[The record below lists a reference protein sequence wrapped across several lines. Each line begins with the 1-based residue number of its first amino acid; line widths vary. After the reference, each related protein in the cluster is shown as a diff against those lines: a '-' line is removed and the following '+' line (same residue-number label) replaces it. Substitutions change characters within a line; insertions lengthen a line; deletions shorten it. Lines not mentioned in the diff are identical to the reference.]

1 MKYVLLLI
9 LGLLVFTAFSQQTRT
24 QYIEKYQMLAIEE
37 MQRTGIP
44 ASIKMAQACLE
55 SANGNSN
62 LSILS
67 NNHFGIKCKSNWTGP
82 SVKWDDDERN
92 ECFRKYNTVEES
104 FIDHSNFL
112 VNSPRYAAL
121 FQLAPTDFVGWA
133 HGLKAAGYATAPDYA
148 QRVIK
153 IIVDNKLYLLDSG
166 VNLDELTMAQRANI
180 SIENVSN
187 LLKIELDPHKVINV
201 NHLKAVVAR
210 EGDTYE
216 IIAQG
221 FRKKAWEIYNFNDRP
236 EGYRPQKNEVVYIQ
250 KKHKKAQKGKDFH
263 RVETGETM
271 HYISQI
277 YGIRLNLLLK
287 RNGMKPDDL
296 PSTEEVIYLR
306 KTRR

>member
-9 LGLLVFTAFSQQTRT
+9 LELLVFTAFSQQTRT

-62 LSILS
+62 LSKLS

-112 VNSPRYAAL
+112 VNSPRYASL
-121 FQLAPTDFVGWA
+121 FQLAPDDYVGWA

-153 IIVDNKLYLLDSG
+153 IIVENKLYLLDSG
-166 VNLDELTMAQRANI
+166 VNLDELTMAQRANL

-187 LLKIELDPHKVINV
+187 LLKIDLEPHKVITV
-201 NHLKAVVAR
+201 NNLKAVVAR

-221 FRKKAWEIYNFNDRP
+221 FRKKDWEIYHFNDQS

-250 KKHKKAQKGKDFH
+250 KKHKRAQKGKDFH

-277 YGIRLNLLLK
+277 YGIRLKLLLK
-287 RNGMKPDDL
+287 RNGMKPEDL

-306 KTRR
+306 KKRR

>member
-1 MKYVLLLI
+1 MKYVFVLI
-9 LGLLVFTAFSQQTRT
+9 FGFLVFTAFSQQTRT
-24 QYIEKYQMLAIEE
+24 QYIEKYQVLAIEE

-62 LSILS
+62 LSTLS

-112 VNSPRYAAL
+112 MNSPRYAAL
-121 FQLAPTDFVGWA
+121 FQLAPTDYVGWA
-133 HGLKAAGYATAPDYA
+133 NGLKAAGYATAPDYA

-153 IIVDNKLYLLDSG
+153 IIVENKLYLLDSG
-166 VNLDELTMAQRANI
+166 VDPDQLTMAQRANL

-187 LLKIELDPHKVINV
+187 LLKFEMDAHKVINV
-201 NHLKAVVAR
+201 NQLKAVVAR

-216 IIAQG
+216 NIALG
-221 FRKKAWEIYNFNDRP
+221 FRKKARDIYSYNDRP
-236 EGYRPQKNEVVYIQ
+236 EGFRPQKNEVVYIQ
-250 KKHKKAQKGKDFH
+250 KKHRKALKGKDFH
-263 RVETGETM
+263 RVEAGENM
-271 HYISQI
+271 HFISQI
-277 YGIRLNLLLK
+277 YGVRLSLLYT
-287 RNGMKPDDL
+287 RNKMKPGEE
-296 PSTEEVIYLR
+296 PKTEEVIYLR
-306 KTRR
+306 KKRR

>member
-1 MKYVLLLI
+1 MKYVFLLI

-24 QYIEKYQMLAIEE
+24 QYIEKYQILAIEE
-37 MQRTGIP
+37 MKRTGIP

-55 SANGNSN
+55 SANGNSE

-112 VNSPRYAAL
+112 MNSPRYAAL
-121 FQLAPTDFVGWA
+121 FQLVPTDYVGWA
-133 HGLKAAGYATAPDYA
+133 YGLKAAGYATAPDYA

-153 IIVDNKLYLLDSG
+153 IIVENKLYLLDSG
-166 VNLDELTMAQRANI
+166 VDLDQLTMAQRANM
-180 SIENVSN
+180 SIDNVSN
-187 LLKIELDPHKVINV
+187 LLKIELEPHKVVNA

-210 EGDTYE
+210 DGDSFE

-221 FRKKAWEIYNFNDRP
+221 FRKKAWEIYQFNDRP

-250 KKHKKAQKGKDFH
+250 KKHRKAQKGKDFH
-263 RVETGETM
+263 RVEPGETM
-271 HYISQI
+271 HFISQI
-277 YGIRLNLLLK
+277 YGVRLNLLYK
-287 RNGMKPDDL
+287 RNKMKPGEE
-296 PSTEEVIYLR
+296 PKTEEVIYLR
-306 KTRR
+306 KKRR

>member
-9 LGLLVFTAFSQQTRT
+9 FEVLVFTAFSQQTRT

-62 LSILS
+62 LCILS
-67 NNHFGIKCKSNWTGP
+67 NNHFGIKCKSNWTGS
-82 SVKWDDDERN
+82 SVKWDDDARN

-112 VNSPRYAAL
+112 INSPRYASL
-121 FQLAPTDFVGWA
+121 FQLAPGDYVGWA

-153 IIVDNKLYLLDSG
+153 IIEDNKLYLLDSG
-166 VNLDELTMAQRANI
+166 INIDDLAIAQRAKLSNK
-180 SIENVSN
+180 NVSDF
-187 LLKIELDPHKVINV
+187 LKIDLEAHKVITV
-201 NHLKAVVAR
+201 NNLKAVVAR

-221 FRKKAWEIYNFNDRP
+221 FRKKVWELYSFNDQP

-250 KKHKKAQKGKDFH
+250 KKHKKAPQGKDFH
-263 RVETGETM
+263 RVEAGETM
-271 HYISQI
+271 HFISQV
-277 YGIRLNLLLK
+277 YGVRLNMLYK
-287 RNGMKPDDL
+287 RNKMKPGEE
-296 PSTEEVIYLR
+296 PKTEEVIYLR

>member
-9 LGLLVFTAFSQQTRT
+9 LELLVFTAFSQQTRT

-62 LSILS
+62 LSKLS

-82 SVKWDDDERN
+82 SVKWDDDDRN

-112 VNSPRYAAL
+112 VNSPRYASL
-121 FQLAPTDFVGWA
+121 FQLAPDDYVGWA

-153 IIVDNKLYLLDSG
+153 IIVENKLYLLDSG
-166 VNLDELTMAQRANI
+166 VNLDELTMAQRANL

-187 LLKIELDPHKVINV
+187 LLKIDLEPHKVITV
-201 NHLKAVVAR
+201 NNLKAVVAR

-221 FRKKAWEIYNFNDRP
+221 FRKKDWEIYHFNDQS

-250 KKHKKAQKGKDFH
+250 KKHKRAQKGKDFH

-277 YGIRLNLLLK
+277 YGIRLKLLLK
-287 RNGMKPDDL
+287 RNGMKPEDL

-306 KTRR
+306 KKRR

>member
-9 LGLLVFTAFSQQTRT
+9 FEVLVFTAFSQQTRT

-62 LSILS
+62 LSKLS

-112 VNSPRYAAL
+112 VNSPRYASL
-121 FQLAPTDFVGWA
+121 FQLAPNDYVGWA

-153 IIVDNKLYLLDSG
+153 IIEDNKLYLLDSG
-166 VNLDELTMAQRANI
+166 VNIDDLAIAQRAKL
-180 SIENVSN
+180 SGENVSDR
-187 LLKIELDPHKVINV
+187 LKIDLVAHKVINV

-221 FRKKAWEIYNFNDRP
+221 FRKKAWEIYHFNDQP

-263 RVETGETM
+263 RVEAGETM
-271 HYISQI
+271 HFISQV
-277 YGIRLNLLLK
+277 YGVRLNMLYK
-287 RNGMKPDDL
+287 RNKMKPGEE
-296 PSTEEVIYLR
+296 PKTEEVIYLR
-306 KTRR
+306 KKRR

>member
-1 MKYVLLLI
+1 MKYVFLLI
-9 LGLLVFTAFSQQTRT
+9 LGVLAFTVFSQQTRT
-24 QYIEKYQMLAIEE
+24 QYIEKYQKLAIEE

-55 SANGNSN
+55 SSNGNSE
-62 LSILS
+62 LSQKS

-92 ECFRKYNTVEES
+92 ECFRKYDTVEES

-121 FQLAPTDFVGWA
+121 FQLVPTDYVGWA

-153 IIVDNKLYLLDSG
+153 IIVENKLYLLDTG
-166 VNLDELTMAQRANI
+166 VDIDQLSMTQRAKL
-180 SIENVSN
+180 SIDNVSN
-187 LLKIELDPHKVINV
+187 LLKIELEPHKVVNA

-210 EGDTYE
+210 EGDSFE

-221 FRKKAWEIYNFNDRP
+221 FRKKAWEIYQFNDRP

-250 KKHKKAQKGKDFH
+250 KKHRKAQKGKNFH
-263 RVETGETM
+263 RVEPGETM
-271 HYISQI
+271 HFISQI
-277 YGIRLNLLLK
+277 YGVRLNLLYK
-287 RNGMKPDDL
+287 RNKMKPGEE
-296 PSTEEVIYLR
+296 PKTEEVIYLR
-306 KTRR
+306 SKRR

>member
-9 LGLLVFTAFSQQTRT
+9 FEVLVFTAFSQQTRT

-62 LSILS
+62 LCILS

-82 SVKWDDDERN
+82 SVKWDDDARN

-121 FQLAPTDFVGWA
+121 FQLASNDYVGWA
-133 HGLKAAGYATAPDYA
+133 YGLKAAGYATAPDYA

-153 IIVDNKLYLLDSG
+153 IIEDNKLYLLDSG
-166 VNLDELTMAQRANI
+166 INIDDLAIAQRARLSN
-180 SIENVSN
+180 ENVSDF
-187 LLKIELDPHKVINV
+187 LKIDLEAHKVISA

-263 RVETGETM
+263 RVEAGETM
-271 HYISQI
+271 HFISQV
-277 YGIRLNLLLK
+277 YGVRLNSLYK
-287 RNGMKPDDL
+287 RNKMKPGEE
-296 PSTEEVIYLR
+296 PKTEEVIYLR

>member
-1 MKYVLLLI
+1 MKYVFLLI

-24 QYIEKYQMLAIEE
+24 QYIERYQILAIEE
-37 MQRTGIP
+37 MKRTGIP

-55 SANGNSN
+55 SANGNSE

-92 ECFRKYNTVEES
+92 ECFRKYKTVEES

-121 FQLAPTDFVGWA
+121 FQLTPTDYVGWA
-133 HGLKAAGYATAPDYA
+133 YGLKAAGYATAPDYA

-153 IIVDNKLYLLDSG
+153 IIVENKLYLLDSG
-166 VNLDELTMAQRANI
+166 VDIDQLSMAQRANM
-180 SIENVSN
+180 SIDNVSN
-187 LLKIELDPHKVINV
+187 LLKIELEPHQVVNA

-210 EGDTYE
+210 DGDSFE

-221 FRKKAWEIYNFNDRP
+221 FRKKAWEIYQFNDRP

-250 KKHKKAQKGKDFH
+250 KKHRKAQKGKDFH
-263 RVETGETM
+263 RVEPGETM
-271 HYISQI
+271 HFISQI
-277 YGIRLNLLLK
+277 YGVRLNLLYK
-287 RNGMKPDDL
+287 RNKMKPGEE
-296 PSTEEVIYLR
+296 PKTEEVIYLR
-306 KTRR
+306 KKRR